1 MSERAS
7 ERAWADP
14 RKLVAVVDADVH
26 LRRLLLDFVTD
37 MGFEARFFDD
47 GYRALDAVRRARP
60 VLVITEV
67 LVPRLGGLSLV
78 RLIKGDAALEGT
90 KVLVLSS
97 LAAQVRALES
107 GADAF
112 LQKPLERRA
121 LISTV
126 TAIVTAPAGE
136 ED

>member
-1 MSERAS
+1 MTE
-7 ERAWADP
+7 P
-14 RKLVAVVDADVH
+14 RKLIAVVDTDVH
-26 LRRLLLDFVTD
+26 LRRLLTDFLVD

-47 GYRALDAVRRARP
+47 GYSALDAVRRAPP

-78 RLIKGDAALEGT
+78 RLIKGDAALKGT

-97 LAAQVRALES
+97 LAAHARAIES

-121 LISTV
+121 LVSAV
-126 TAIVTAPAGE
+126 AAVVPRRDKE
-136 ED
+136 KND